1 MLFYNVY
8 LNLIMK
14 ADGKGGE
21 VKLKDQLCFHLR
33 LTRGLHAPLPSKN
46 LPDRTNMNDGIRWR
60 PESGSYVNLVLLSSP
75 FFWSVQLHQREKK
88 KKRSPR
94 SIKFLDSQQSSGRK
108 TRASLNGLGTYNTS
122 TLPGYNYYSPLERRS
137 IGSTM
142 GAV

>member
-1 MLFYNVY
+1 MY

-21 VKLKDQLCFHLR
+21 VKLKDQLRFHLW
-33 LTRGLHAPLPSKN
+33 LTRGLHAPLSSKN
-46 LPDRTNMNDGIRWR
+46 LPDRTNMNDGISWR
-60 PESGSYVNLVLLSSP
+60 LESGSYVTSFLLSSP
-75 FFWSVQLHQREKK
+75 FFWPVQLHQRGK

-94 SIKFLDSQQSSGRK
+94 SIKFLESQQSSGRK
-108 TRASLNGLGTYNTS
+108 TRASLNDLGTYNTS
-122 TLPGYNYYSPLERRS
+122 TLPGYNYNSPLERRS